1 MFNLN
6 DKSYLGGFG
15 KTGEGPC
22 EVNFAISLSWINAK
36 DNLIGIQSMS
46 RFDARFFDLSTL
58 ESNEEICE
66 KAISRLDI
74 NFIKGVLL
82 DTNTFFGYGLFKD
95 RYAIQLSN
103 GDLIF
108 KSSLGFSKSTS
119 DSIPNYELAAM
130 AMQGDILK
138 HPTQRRVVV
147 SSLYS

>member
-1 MFNLN
+1 VFNLN

-58 ESNEEICE
+58 EGNEEICD

-82 DTNTFFGYGLFKD
+82 VLLLDSEKEY
-95 RYAIQLSN
+95 
-103 GDLIF
+103 LI
-108 KSSLGFSKSTS
+108 
-119 DSIPNYELAAM
+119 
-130 AMQGDILK
+130 
-138 HPTQRRVVV
+138 
-147 SSLYS
+147 